1 MKKLLV
7 TLLVLS
13 LAIVPLGGCGKTEK
27 SDAVVEETTENEA
40 AESNTPDESAKDG
53 ERVKIGVSI
62 WGVTDNQGA
71 LCKKYLDYAAEAL
84 GIDLVYALH
93 GSEADAVVNSMDNLI
108 QSGCQGIIVCNY
120 SDGEMISSI
129 DICEEAGVY
138 LTQFF
143 RTIND
148 EEMKAYVEESPYF
161 AGRVHE
167 DEYNNGYNLASIM
180 AEKGCKN
187 VVLISYS
194 HGDTTAETRYKGY
207 KDAFAEHNINL
218 LAEQWEV
225 TTSEDAASAMETFI
239 AAYPE
244 CDGVAIVGVTEALG
258 GTMSAIEAAGKTGD
272 FVVVSTDFI
281 TTLESDMEKGAV
293 SAMAGGHEMDP
304 VYALLVCYNTIC
316 GAFDESERPIDLEYP
331 YVNVA
336 DVSEVA
342 DYFKYFEG
350 DIPALDAD
358 ELRALTITYNENF
371 KLADLEE
378 AISKMSVT
386 DAKERHSH
394 YFE

>member
-1 MKKLLV
+1 M
-7 TLLVLS
+7 
-13 LAIVPLGGCGKTEK
+13 
-27 SDAVVEETTENEA
+27 
-40 AESNTPDESAKDG
+40 
-53 ERVKIGVSI
+53 SI

-71 LCKKYLDYAAEAL
+71 LCKKYLDYAAKAL
-84 GIDLVYALH
+84 GIELVYALH
-93 GSEADAVVNSMDNLI
+93 GSEADAVVNSMEHLT
-108 QSGCQGIIVCNY
+108 QSGCKGIIVCNY
-120 SDGEMISSI
+120 SDGELVSSI
-129 DICEEAGVY
+129 DICEKAGVY

-143 RTIND
+143 RTVND
-148 EEMKAYVEESPYF
+148 PEVKAYVEASPYF

-194 HGDTTAETRYKGY
+194 HGDTAAEARYKGY
-207 KDAFAEHNINL
+207 TAAFADKGINL
-218 LAEQWEV
+218 LAEQWEIS
-225 TTSEDAASAMETFI
+225 TSEDAAATMDTFM

-258 GTMSAIEAAGKTGD
+258 GVMSAIDAAGRTGE

-304 VYALLVCYNTIC
+304 VFSLLICYNAIC
-316 GAFDESERPIDLEYP
+316 GGFDSSELPVDLEYP
-331 YVNVA
+331 YVCVY
-336 DVSEVA
+336 DTKMVG

-358 ELRALTITYNENF
+358 EIRNLTITYNKDF
-371 KLADLEE
+371 SLELLRE
-378 AISKMSVT
+378 TISKMSVE
-386 DAKERHSH
+386 DAKTRHSH